1 MIKQDFLL
9 VQIEELAK
17 KLAKLLKKKE
27 TPGSNTDTL
36 ADDWYKDI
44 HLSLQ
49 EVQNATAEELT
60 EKVPD
65 WELLELLVKLMLA
78 DDRINTDRQQ
88 IEKAQQLLYFVQER
102 DRTYSFDRIALAE
115 SIRSLLTE

>member
-36 ADDWYKDI
+36 ADDCYKD
-44 HLSLQ
+44 
-49 EVQNATAEELT
+49 TPELT
-60 EKVPD
+60 RGAKC
-65 WELLELLVKLMLA
+65 
-78 DDRINTDRQQ
+78 N
-88 IEKAQQLLYFVQER
+88 
-102 DRTYSFDRIALAE
+102 S
-115 SIRSLLTE
+115 

>member
-27 TPGSNTDTL
+27 TSGSNTDTL
-36 ADDWYKDI
+36 ADDCYKDI

-65 WELLELLVKLMLA
+65 WELLEL
-78 DDRINTDRQQ
+78 
-88 IEKAQQLLYFVQER
+88 QER

>member
-27 TPGSNTDTL
+27 AMESNVDTL
-36 ADDWYKDI
+36 ADDCYKDL
-44 HLSLQ
+44 HLTLTD
-49 EVQNATAEELT
+49 VQNATPKDLI
-60 EKVPD
+60 EKIPD
-65 WELLELLVKLMLA
+65 WELLELLIKLILA
-78 DDRINTDRQQ
+78 DDRIISDRSQ
-88 IEKAQQLLYFVQER
+88 IEKAQCILYYVQEQ

-115 SIRSLLTE
+115 TIRNLLR

>member
-36 ADDWYKDI
+36 ADDCYKDI

-65 WELLELLVKLMLA
+65 WELLELLVKLFSVSTLVGKF
-78 DDRINTDRQQ
+78 I
-88 IEKAQQLLYFVQER
+88 
-102 DRTYSFDRIALAE
+102 IARWVYRN
-115 SIRSLLTE
+115 SPITIS

>member
-36 ADDWYKDI
+36 ADDCYKDI

-49 EVQNATAEELT
+49 EVQ
-60 EKVPD
+60 
-65 WELLELLVKLMLA
+65 M
-78 DDRINTDRQQ
+78 
-88 IEKAQQLLYFVQER
+88 QQLK
-102 DRTYSFDRIALAE
+102 S
-115 SIRSLLTE
+115 

>member
-27 TPGSNTDTL
+27 TPGNNVDTL
-36 ADDWYKDI
+36 ADDCYKDI
-44 HLSLQ
+44 HLTLP
-49 EVQNATAEELT
+49 EIQNATPEDLI

-65 WELLELLVKLMLA
+65 WELLELLVKLILA
-78 DDRINTDRQQ
+78 DDRINSDHYQ
-88 IEKAQQLLYFVQER
+88 IEKAQSLLFYVQEQ
-102 DRTYSFDRIALAE
+102 DRTFSFERIALAE
-115 SIRSLLTE
+115 TIESLLRR